1 MYITLKARS
10 FNKTEMF
17 DAFAPLK
24 HFFNLVMDEL
34 PKVVEDT
41 VAYAIER
48 VFEEEGSRNDWA
60 PLAPYTQKER
70 TRLGYGAERPILV
83 REGTYRGAFI
93 DFDSPYYVSELESVG
108 DSHYVQRIGTTHPLF
123 PWHEKGTRYMPARPA
138 TPIGD
143 EFIFGMIVEDLNF
156 YLKALIEDMRRG

>member
-1 MYITLKARS
+1 MYITLKARTQ
-10 FNKTEMF
+10 NRTEMF

-24 HFFNLVMDEL
+24 QFFNLVSDEL
-34 PKVVEDT
+34 PVVVEDT

-48 VFEEEGSRNDWA
+48 VFEEEGSRNQWA

-70 TRLGYGAERPILV
+70 TRLGYGAEHPILV

-93 DFDSPYYVSELESVG
+93 DSNSPHYVSEHETIG
-108 DSHYVQRIGTTHPLF
+108 DNHYVMRIGTTNSLF

-143 EFIFGMIVEDLNF
+143 EFIFEMIVETLNE
-156 YLKALIEDMRRG
+156 YLKALIEDMHRG